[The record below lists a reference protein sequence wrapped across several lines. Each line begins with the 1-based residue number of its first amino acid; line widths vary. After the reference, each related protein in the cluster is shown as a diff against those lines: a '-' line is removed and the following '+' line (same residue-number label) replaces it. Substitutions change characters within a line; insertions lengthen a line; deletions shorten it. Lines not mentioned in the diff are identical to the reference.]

1 MFSIMALKIG
11 TEVDKISSK
20 YCFLEILSPS
30 TLILGRNLKHELARS
45 CFTLKYFQSFSL
57 LIHSLKPCCQ
67 RLRCGRF
74 PQMCKSRRLNYFSI
88 IDSAKLI
95 TIIII
100 IISIIIII
108 MKLRPGLP
116 GRQCNCHA
124 GLPPGQSQE
133 QLLLFTKHTIN
144 IWLCLIIS

>member
-20 YCFLEILSPS
+20 YCFLKILSPS

-45 CFTLKYFQSFSL
+45 CFTLKYFQSFLL

-67 RLRCGRF
+67 RLRGGRF

-95 TIIII
+95 IV
-100 IISIIIII
+100 SPL
-108 MKLRPGLP
+108 MKLQFKKCASANQPFK
-116 GRQCNCHA
+116 CYCHKTMLSW
-124 GLPPGQSQE
+124 G
-133 QLLLFTKHTIN
+133 FI
-144 IWLCLIIS
+144 LCKNQNLHL